1 MNNISSDLNP
11 KGGYTRA
18 VRQDYC
24 PCNLQE
30 CKSTHQDNNEG
41 LRQSLD
47 YIGMINRPQNTNSSY
62 NSRTQ
67 KSVQEF
73 LKNPELIEE
82 KIAFQD
88 ELISRGYTPEAAL
101 EKTELF
107 FQALKDS
114 NTYKN

>member
-11 KGGYTRA
+11 KSGYTRA
-18 VRQDYC
+18 IRQDC
-24 PCNLQE
+24 CQCGFQE
-30 CKSTHQDNNEG
+30 CKNFCQDNDDG

-47 YIGMINRPQNTNSSY
+47 YIGMINRPQNMNHAY
-62 NSRTQ
+62 NPRTQ

-88 ELISRGYTPEAAL
+88 ELMSRGYAPEEAM
-101 EKTELF
+101 EKTEMF
-107 FQALKDS
+107 FQALKDY

>member
-18 VRQDYC
+18 IRQDC
-24 PCNLQE
+24 CQCGSQE
-30 CKSTHQDNNEG
+30 CKSFYKDNNDG

-47 YIGMINRPQNTNSSY
+47 YIGMINRPQGMNSTY
-62 NSRTQ
+62 NPRTQ

-88 ELISRGYTPEAAL
+88 ELMASGYAPEIAM
-101 EKTELF
+101 EKTEMF
-107 FQALKDS
+107 FKALKDC